1 MSKSSYTPEFR
12 AKIAQEYLNGN
23 CSRKDL
29 SKKYNIPESTI
40 RDWINVYKTHGIN
53 AFINTNGNKQYTKDF
68 KIQCVEAVLKG
79 ESSVL
84 DVVSQY
90 QISSS
95 HMLREWIS
103 LYNANR
109 ELKDYIPKREVYMA
123 DARRKTTIEERKE
136 IVDYCINHN
145 RDYKGTASIYNVSY
159 SQVYSWVKKY
169 DVQGDDGLT
178 DRRGRHKTD
187 EEVNELE
194 RLRRENIRL
203 KRQLQEKDMLNEL
216 LKKSTR
222 TRKDVRLG
230 KLRYDSKFIAIKFF
244 YETKNWSIN
253 WMCKQLEIS
262 RAAYYKW
269 LHREI
274 PKKEAENM
282 KLAEFIK
289 EYDERFNHILGYR
302 RMTSW
307 INHFNHTDYKPKR
320 VHRIMKKLGIHSVI
334 RKKKKKYTSSAP
346 ESIAENK
353 LGRDFY
359 ACAPNEKW
367 ATDVTEF
374 KVPDESKKLYLS
386 VILDLYDRYPVAYVI
401 SPRNDNKLVF
411 KTFDK
416 ALATNPE
423 AKPLFHSDR
432 GFQYTSK
439 VFQRKLKEHEMEQS
453 MSRVGRCIDNGPTE
467 GFWGIIKTEMY
478 QMYEITNEESLRF
491 AITDYIRF
499 YSEERPQDRYHCKT
513 PLEVRMEALSSEH
526 PAEYLIPR
534 NKRIEKYKKRWCA

>member
-169 DVQGDDGLT
+169 DVQGDDGKRSIVGIPT
-178 DRRGRHKTD
+178 I
-187 EEVNELE
+187 E
-194 RLRRENIRL
+194 RLRKIQKKMVCIE
-203 KRQLQEKDMLNEL
+203 KR
-216 LKKSTR
+216 
-222 TRKDVRLG
+222 
-230 KLRYDSKFIAIKFF
+230 
-244 YETKNWSIN
+244 
-253 WMCKQLEIS
+253 
-262 RAAYYKW
+262 
-269 LHREI
+269 
-274 PKKEAENM
+274 P
-282 KLAEFIK
+282 
-289 EYDERFNHILGYR
+289 HILYGR
-302 RMTSW
+302 
-307 INHFNHTDYKPKR
+307 
-320 VHRIMKKLGIHSVI
+320 
-334 RKKKKKYTSSAP
+334 SSAP
-346 ESIAENK
+346 HF
-353 LGRDFY
+353 R
-359 ACAPNEKW
+359 
-367 ATDVTEF
+367 
-374 KVPDESKKLYLS
+374 YLTC
-386 VILDLYDRYPVAYVI
+386 LL
-401 SPRNDNKLVF
+401 
-411 KTFDK
+411 
-416 ALATNPE
+416 
-423 AKPLFHSDR
+423 DR
-432 GFQYTSK
+432 G
-439 VFQRKLKEHEMEQS
+439 H
-453 MSRVGRCIDNGPTE
+453 INH
-467 GFWGIIKTEMY
+467 
-478 QMYEITNEESLRF
+478 LRW
-491 AITDYIRF
+491 
-499 YSEERPQDRYHCKT
+499 
-513 PLEVRMEALSSEH
+513 L
-526 PAEYLIPR
+526 
-534 NKRIEKYKKRWCA
+534 